1 MLDRALLP
9 LVNEGFKC
17 LEEGIA
23 QRESDIDMVYLYGY
37 GFPRYRGGPMF
48 WARHGREG
56 GLPKLVED
64 LRKYGAAHPT
74 VSHWKPAEIL
84 LEKVAKM

>member
-1 MLDRALLP
+1 MGRHGRFAARLA
-9 LVNEGFKC
+9 V
-17 LEEGIA
+17 EE
-23 QRESDIDMVYLYGY
+23 RKE
-37 GFPRYRGGPMF
+37 RYRQ
-48 WARHGREG
+48 ARHGREG

-84 LEKVAKM
+84 LEKVAKV